1 MLLIASLS
9 FRISSSNRF
18 GYVIYYYNIKML
30 LTLGYV
36 LAGVILYEVLMK
48 DDSPSGSRCEHMTS
62 SDDAPSG
69 RSDTSFKVKEEVG
82 SLKLPP
88 CNLVAVQLGPSEDKK
103 KAVLTLY
110 LENKTSPHETFK
122 PVSDLRTKK
131 YVKLFPTYYATG
143 ITLESKGV
151 PITAYYSSVL

>member
-1 MLLIASLS
+1 MLL
-9 FRISSSNRF
+9 
-18 GYVIYYYNIKML
+18 M
-30 LTLGYV
+30 LGYV
-36 LAGVILYEVLMK
+36 LAGVILHKVLIK
-48 DDSPSGSRCEHMTS
+48 DDCSSGSRCEHTTS
-62 SDDAPSG
+62 SDDASSG
-69 RSDTSFKVKEEVG
+69 RSDTSFKVKEGIGVLRL
-82 SLKLPP
+82 SS
-88 CNLVAVQLGPSEDKK
+88 CNLIAVQLGPSEDKK

-122 PVSDLRTKK
+122 PVSDLKTKK

>member
-1 MLLIASLS
+1 M
-9 FRISSSNRF
+9 F
-18 GYVIYYYNIKML
+18 GYI
-30 LTLGYV
+30 LGF
-36 LAGVILYEVLMK
+36 VILYKVLFK
-48 DDSPSGSRCEHMTS
+48 DEESSCCENVTSS
-62 SDDAPSG
+62 SDDNSDNSTSDG
-69 RSDTSFKVKEEVG
+69 SDKSLDTKKDTSFKVKEGIGV
-82 SLKLPP
+82 LKLPS

-110 LENKTSPHETFK
+110 LESKTSPQETFK
-122 PVSDLRTKK
+122 PVSVLKTKK

>member
-1 MLLIASLS
+1 MLFL
-9 FRISSSNRF
+9 
-18 GYVIYYYNIKML
+18 
-30 LTLGYV
+30 LGYV
-36 LAGVILYEVLMK
+36 LAGAILHKFLFK
-48 DDSPSGSRCEHMTS
+48 DEESCCESVTPSDS
-62 SDDAPSG
+62 SDKSLDTTKG
-69 RSDTSFKVKEEVG
+69 TSFKVKEGFGV
-82 SLKLPP
+82 LKLPS
-88 CNLVAVQLGPSEDKK
+88 CNLIAVQLGPFEDKK

-122 PVSDLRTKK
+122 SVSDLSTKK

>member
-1 MLLIASLS
+1 
-9 FRISSSNRF
+9 
-18 GYVIYYYNIKML
+18 ML

-36 LAGVILYEVLMK
+36 LAGVILYEVLMR
-48 DDSPSGSRCEHMTS
+48 DDSPSGPRCEHMTS
-62 SDDAPSG
+62 SDDASSG

-82 SLKLPP
+82 SLRLPS

-122 PVSDLRTKK
+122 PVSDLRMKK
-131 YVKLFPTYYATG
+131 YVKLSPAYYATG

>member
-1 MLLIASLS
+1 
-9 FRISSSNRF
+9 
-18 GYVIYYYNIKML
+18 ML

-48 DDSPSGSRCEHMTS
+48 DDSPSRSTLLGSRCEHMTS
-62 SDDAPSG
+62 
-69 RSDTSFKVKEEVG
+69 SDTSFKVKEEVG
-82 SLKLPP
+82 VLRLPS
-88 CNLVAVQLGPSEDKK
+88 CNLVAVQLGPSEDKR

-110 LENKTSPHETFK
+110 LESKTSPHETFK

>member
-1 MLLIASLS
+1 
-9 FRISSSNRF
+9 
-18 GYVIYYYNIKML
+18 ML

-48 DDSPSGSRCEHMTS
+48 DNSPSGSRCEHMTS
-62 SDDAPSG
+62 SDTTTTTTTTT
-69 RSDTSFKVKEEVG
+69 TSFKVKEEVG
-82 SLKLPP
+82 SLKLPS
-88 CNLVAVQLGPSEDKK
+88 CNLIAVQLGPSEDKK

>member
-1 MLLIASLS
+1 
-9 FRISSSNRF
+9 
-18 GYVIYYYNIKML
+18 ML

-62 SDDAPSG
+62 SDDAPFG

-82 SLKLPP
+82 SLKLPS
-88 CNLVAVQLGPSEDKK
+88 CNLIAVQLGPSEDKK

-131 YVKLFPTYYATG
+131 YVKLSPTYYMTG

>member
-1 MLLIASLS
+1 M
-9 FRISSSNRF
+9 F
-18 GYVIYYYNIKML
+18 GYILAVVIFYKVLIKD
-30 LTLGYV
+30 
-36 LAGVILYEVLMK
+36 EE
-48 DDSPSGSRCEHMTS
+48 SSCCENVTSS
-62 SDDAPSG
+62 SDDN
-69 RSDTSFKVKEEVG
+69 SDTSSNNSTSDGSDKSLDTKKGTSFKVKEGIGV
-82 SLKLPP
+82 LKLPS

-122 PVSDLRTKK
+122 SVSDLSTKK

>member
-1 MLLIASLS
+1 
-9 FRISSSNRF
+9 
-18 GYVIYYYNIKML
+18 ML

-48 DDSPSGSRCEHMTS
+48 DDSPSRLQLGSRCEHMTS
-62 SDDAPSG
+62 
-69 RSDTSFKVKEEVG
+69 SDTSFKVKEEVG
-82 SLKLPP
+82 SLRLPS

-131 YVKLFPTYYATG
+131 YVKLSPAYYATG
-143 ITLESKGV
+143 IHARVEGWCSHYRILQLSFVTYWRVKKLISLRAQARQV
-151 PITAYYSSVL
+151 FCCTRVSPR

>member
-1 MLLIASLS
+1 
-9 FRISSSNRF
+9 
-18 GYVIYYYNIKML
+18 ML

-36 LAGVILYEVLMK
+36 LAGVILYKVLMK

-62 SDDAPSG
+62 SDTTTTTTSTT
-69 RSDTSFKVKEEVG
+69 STMTTTTSFKVKEEVG
-82 SLKLPP
+82 SLRLPS
-88 CNLVAVQLGPSEDKK
+88 CNLIAVQLGPSEDKK

-131 YVKLFPTYYATG
+131 YVKLSPAYYATG

>member
-1 MLLIASLS
+1 
-9 FRISSSNRF
+9 
-18 GYVIYYYNIKML
+18 ML

-62 SDDAPSG
+62 SD
-69 RSDTSFKVKEEVG
+69 TSFKVKEEVG
-82 SLKLPP
+82 SLKLPS
-88 CNLVAVQLGPSEDKK
+88 CNLVAVQLGPSKDKK

-110 LENKTSPHETFK
+110 LENKTSPQETFKPSPQETFK

-131 YVKLFPTYYATG
+131 YVKLSPAYYATK

>member
-1 MLLIASLS
+1 
-9 FRISSSNRF
+9 
-18 GYVIYYYNIKML
+18 ML

-36 LAGVILYEVLMK
+36 LAGVILYEVLME
-48 DDSPSGSRCEHMTS
+48 DNSPSGSRCEHMTS
-62 SDDAPSG
+62 SDTTTTTTTT
-69 RSDTSFKVKEEVG
+69 TSFKVKEEVG
-82 SLKLPP
+82 SLRLPS
-88 CNLVAVQLGPSEDKK
+88 CNLIAVQLGPSEDKK

>member
-1 MLLIASLS
+1 MS
-9 FRISSSNRF
+9 FI
-18 GYVIYYYNIKML
+18 IYNIKML

-48 DDSPSGSRCEHMTS
+48 DDSLLGSRCEHMTS
-62 SDDAPSG
+62 
-69 RSDTSFKVKEEVG
+69 SDTSFKVKEEVG
-82 SLKLPP
+82 SLKLPS

-131 YVKLFPTYYATG
+131 YVKLSPAYYATG

>member
-1 MLLIASLS
+1 
-9 FRISSSNRF
+9 
-18 GYVIYYYNIKML
+18 ML

-48 DDSPSGSRCEHMTS
+48 DDSPLGLRCERMTS

-69 RSDTSFKVKEEVG
+69 RSSPSLKVKEGVG
-82 SLKLPP
+82 VLRLPS
-88 CNLVAVQLGPSEDKK
+88 CNLLAVQLGPSEDKK
-103 KAVLTLY
+103 KSVLTLY

-131 YVKLFPTYYATG
+131 YVKLSPAYYATG

>member
-1 MLLIASLS
+1 
-9 FRISSSNRF
+9 
-18 GYVIYYYNIKML
+18 ML

-62 SDDAPSG
+62 SD
-69 RSDTSFKVKEEVG
+69 TSFKVKEEVG
-82 SLKLPP
+82 SLKLPS
-88 CNLVAVQLGPSEDKK
+88 CNLVAVQLGPSKDKK

-110 LENKTSPHETFK
+110 LENKTSPQETFKPSPQETFK

-131 YVKLFPTYYATG
+131 YVKLSPAYYATG

>member
-1 MLLIASLS
+1 
-9 FRISSSNRF
+9 
-18 GYVIYYYNIKML
+18 ML

-48 DDSPSGSRCEHMTS
+48 DDSPSGSRCEHTTS

-82 SLKLPP
+82 SLRLLS
-88 CNLVAVQLGPSEDKK
+88 CNLIAVQLGPSSEDKK

-131 YVKLFPTYYATG
+131 YVKLCPAYYATG

-151 PITAYYSSVL
+151 PITAYYSSVF

>member
-1 MLLIASLS
+1 MS
-9 FRISSSNRF
+9 FI
-18 GYVIYYYNIKML
+18 IYNIKML

-62 SDDAPSG
+62 SD
-69 RSDTSFKVKEEVG
+69 TSFKVK
-82 SLKLPP
+82 LPS

-131 YVKLFPTYYATG
+131 YVKLSPAYYATG